1 MNGPIDWA
9 NESFAITI
17 APTTGYCVES
27 KGLCAYQPGNVEY
40 DTGEPEKTVA
50 IDAAYVAA
58 AAPIIRDRVKRAGVR
73 LAHLLDQ
80 ALAD

>member
-1 MNGPIDWA
+1 MPEDGGC
-9 NESFAITI
+9 
-17 APTTGYCVES
+17 GY
-27 KGLCAYQPGNVEY
+27 APGNLGW
-40 DTGEPEKTVA
+40 DQDEPKREVM

-58 AAPIIRDRVKRAGVR
+58 ATPIIRDRVKRAGVR